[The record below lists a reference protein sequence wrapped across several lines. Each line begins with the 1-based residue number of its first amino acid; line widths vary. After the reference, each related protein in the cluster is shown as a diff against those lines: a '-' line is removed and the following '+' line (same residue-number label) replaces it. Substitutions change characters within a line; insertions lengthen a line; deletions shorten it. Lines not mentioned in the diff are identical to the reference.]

1 MLSILPLNTSLIP
14 FLNQA
19 DSRYLVGEAVSL
31 KLTRQ
36 GFTLDYLPMPKAEW
50 RVWHGDGEL
59 FSAQELIDMPD
70 MACFIALWEGQP
82 VGQAMVMQHFNRQA
96 MIFDIRVDVRI
107 RRSGIGRALVDACRD
122 WARRQGMGGIMA
134 ETSDNNPGACQ
145 FFEGCGLRLG
155 GVDRMRYSAMPEQR
169 LKAPALRDCALTF
182 YQLFE
187 S

>member
-70 MACFIALWEGQP
+70 MACFIASSW
-82 VGQAMVMQHFNRQA
+82 
-96 MIFDIRVDVRI
+96 ICRI
-107 RRSGIGRALVDACRD
+107 IWG
-122 WARRQGMGGIMA
+122 
-134 ETSDNNPGACQ
+134 
-145 FFEGCGLRLG
+145 
-155 GVDRMRYSAMPEQR
+155 
-169 LKAPALRDCALTF
+169 
-182 YQLFE
+182 
-187 S
+187 